1 MTDHPLTIGEHTM
14 HRRITVAHLEVIIAR
29 INRATGSP
37 MTPYSPGADGRH
49 RANIGA
55 YHLSRQYGGFAL
67 HRIANEPGGVSC
79 PLSTGHIPARE
90 LADRMLAFLAGLEA
104 AQHRAA

>member
-1 MTDHPLTIGEHTM
+1 MTRP
-14 HRRITVAHLEVIIAR
+14 RVTVAHLEAIIAR

-55 YHLSRQYGGFAL
+55 YHLSRAYGGFAL
-67 HRIANEPGGVSC
+67 HRMATDGGGVNS
-79 PLSTGHIPARE
+79 PLTSGHVPARE
-90 LADRMLAFLAGLEA
+90 LAGLMHAFLAGLEA

>member
-1 MTDHPLTIGEHTM
+1 MTRP
-14 HRRITVAHLEVIIAR
+14 RVTVTQLEALIAR

-37 MTPYSPGADGRH
+37 AEPYSPGADGRH

-55 YHLSRQYGGFAL
+55 YHLSRAYGGFAL
-67 HRIANEPGGVSC
+67 HRMVNESGGVSC

-90 LADRMLAFLAGLEA
+90 LADRMHAFLSGLEA